1 MGEETAIKP
10 EQFVFYGN
18 ESWIYKESIRWKQSL
33 AQSTHKLYMEGHH
46 IIPLAVQPSFNHIS
60 ESALARKLGLLQ
72 YSLNRSVSTGSVKL
86 SVFLRALSL
95 MGYTLEIKK
104 EGKTVVSIR
113 PDDYSPAERDK

>member
-1 MGEETAIKP
+1 MMDTFIKQLFQTLR
-10 EQFVFYGN
+10 EN
-18 ESWIYKESIRWKQSL
+18 DS
-33 AQSTHKLYMEGHH
+33 
-46 IIPLAVQPSFNHIS
+46 HIS

-86 SVFLRALSL
+86 SIFLRALGL

-113 PDDYSPAERDK
+113 PDDYSPAERDKRKD

>member
-1 MGEETAIKP
+1 MGMNHGYTRNP
-10 EQFVFYGN
+10 FVV
-18 ESWIYKESIRWKQSL
+18 KQSL
-33 AQSTHKLYMEGHH
+33 AQSTHKPYMEGHH

-60 ESALARKLGLLQ
+60 ESALSRKLGLLQ

-86 SVFLRALSL
+86 SVFLRALGL

-113 PDDYSPAERDK
+113 PEDCPPAEENHEK

>member
-1 MGEETAIKP
+1 MDTFIKQLFQTLRENDP
-10 EQFVFYGN
+10 
-18 ESWIYKESIRWKQSL
+18 
-33 AQSTHKLYMEGHH
+33 
-46 IIPLAVQPSFNHIS
+46 HIS

-86 SVFLRALSL
+86 SVFLRALGL

-113 PDDYSPAERDK
+113 PDDYSPAERDKRKD

>member
-1 MGEETAIKP
+1 MDTFIKQLFQTLR
-10 EQFVFYGN
+10 EN
-18 ESWIYKESIRWKQSL
+18 DS
-33 AQSTHKLYMEGHH
+33 
-46 IIPLAVQPSFNHIS
+46 HIS

-86 SVFLRALSL
+86 SVFLRALGL

-113 PDDYSPAERDK
+113 PDDYSPAERDKRKD

>member
-1 MGEETAIKP
+1 MDTFIKQLFQTLR
-10 EQFVFYGN
+10 EN
-18 ESWIYKESIRWKQSL
+18 DS
-33 AQSTHKLYMEGHH
+33 
-46 IIPLAVQPSFNHIS
+46 HIS

-95 MGYTLEIKK
+95 MGYTLEIRK

-113 PDDYSPAERDK
+113 PDDYASAERDKRKD

>member
-1 MGEETAIKP
+1 MDTFIKQLFQTLR
-10 EQFVFYGN
+10 EN
-18 ESWIYKESIRWKQSL
+18 DS
-33 AQSTHKLYMEGHH
+33 
-46 IIPLAVQPSFNHIS
+46 HIS

-86 SVFLRALSL
+86 SVFLRALGL

>member
-1 MGEETAIKP
+1 MGMNHGYTRNP
-10 EQFVFYGN
+10 FVG
-18 ESWIYKESIRWKQSL
+18 KKSL
-33 AQSTHKLYMEGHH
+33 AQSTHKPYMEGHH
-46 IIPLAVQPSFNHIS
+46 IIPMVMQPFFDHIS

-104 EGKTVVSIR
+104 EGKTIVSIQ
-113 PDDYSPAERDK
+113 PDDYLPAERDK

>member
-1 MGEETAIKP
+1 MDKFIKQLFQTLR
-10 EQFVFYGN
+10 EN
-18 ESWIYKESIRWKQSL
+18 DS
-33 AQSTHKLYMEGHH
+33 
-46 IIPLAVQPSFNHIS
+46 HIS

-86 SVFLRALSL
+86 SVFLRALGL

-113 PDDYSPAERDK
+113 PDDYSPAEREDHKQ

>member
-1 MGEETAIKP
+1 MDTFIKQLFQTLR
-10 EQFVFYGN
+10 EN
-18 ESWIYKESIRWKQSL
+18 DS
-33 AQSTHKLYMEGHH
+33 
-46 IIPLAVQPSFNHIS
+46 HIS

-104 EGKTVVSIR
+104 EGKTVVSIQ
-113 PDDYSPAERDK
+113 PEEYSPAERDKRKD

>member
-1 MGEETAIKP
+1 MDTFIKQLFQTLR
-10 EQFVFYGN
+10 EN
-18 ESWIYKESIRWKQSL
+18 DS
-33 AQSTHKLYMEGHH
+33 
-46 IIPLAVQPSFNHIS
+46 HIS

-113 PDDYSPAERDK
+113 PEDYPPAERKNHEK